1 MKHTLKTIPY
11 MMLLLTASISSS
23 ALYAADTT
31 VTPTKSVIFF
41 LGDGMGPT
49 TVTASRIYA
58 VGENGKL
65 AMDSMKH
72 AARIK
77 TYSEDGQTT
86 DSAPSMGAYMTGQKN
101 KNEVIAMTTGTVAVE
116 PEEGKL
122 PNGKSLAKAINRCPE
137 QGSSMVAAVSYTHL
151 TLPTKA

>member
-58 VGENGKL
+58 VGRMANWPWT
-65 AMDSMKH
+65 A
-72 AARIK
+72 
-77 TYSEDGQTT
+77 
-86 DSAPSMGAYMTGQKN
+86 
-101 KNEVIAMTTGTVAVE
+101 
-116 PEEGKL
+116 
-122 PNGKSLAKAINRCPE
+122 
-137 QGSSMVAAVSYTHL
+137 
-151 TLPTKA
+151 

>member
-1 MKHTLKTIPY
+1 

-49 TVTASRIYA
+49 VTASRIYA

-65 AMDSMKH
+65 AMDSMRH

-86 DSAPSMGAYMTGQKN
+86 DSAPLWAPMTGQKN

-116 PEEGKL
+116 PEEE
-122 PNGKSLAKAINRCPE
+122 NCRMAKA
-137 QGSSMVAAVSYTHL
+137 
-151 TLPTKA
+151 

>member
-1 MKHTLKTIPY
+1 MKPILKTIPY
-11 MMLLLTASISSS
+11 MMLLLTASISSNV
-23 ALYAADTT
+23 LYAADTT
-31 VTPTKSVIFF
+31 LTPTKSVIFF

-101 KNEVIAMTTGTVAVE
+101 KNERF
-116 PEEGKL
+116 KL
-122 PNGKSLAKAINRCPE
+122 FQKVKLIIQTYWMALMSLWE
-137 QGSSMVAAVSYTHL
+137 AA
-151 TLPTKA
+151 